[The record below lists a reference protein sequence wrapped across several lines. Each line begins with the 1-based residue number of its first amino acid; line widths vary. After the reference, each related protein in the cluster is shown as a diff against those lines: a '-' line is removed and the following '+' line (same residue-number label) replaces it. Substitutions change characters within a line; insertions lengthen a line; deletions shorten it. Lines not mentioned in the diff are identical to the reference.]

1 MKRMISVLLSFLMA
15 LCVSSATYAAVSD
28 DGDATQV
35 VENAVSAIDRHDWDT
50 FINLQCLDNQN
61 DFKAFL
67 KSDAN
72 RSNYLGLFNIKS
84 AKIKETKQ
92 LPIQSV
98 GMYTDISSY
107 EEKYQGLKVYLI
119 GIDYDV
125 FEENQYYFE
134 GVNYRLVVVGK
145 ENSDWRIVEAQ
156 DAPIESLIPAGYG
169 FGSRDEQKSL
179 KIEYAKRNGLFIDSK
194 GNTIKT
200 NSSKLT
206 SKANTI
212 SSYSVPYTIRVYRV
226 SQQVTQEINF
236 EYYCKNVLPNEWIS
250 SWPAESLKAGA
261 EAVKMYGWYHVLHP
275 KWPGL
280 NADVKD
286 TTADQVYKYGTAT
299 TATTNA
305 VNNVNG
311 VGLQNSSGNIFE
323 AQYLAGNSGS
333 AGTQHSGK
341 MSQYGT
347 KYLAQNG
354 KNYLYMC
361 HYYYD
366 YSDKS
371 SGTIVTF
378 SY

>member
-1 MKRMISVLLSFLMA
+1 
-15 LCVSSATYAAVSD
+15 
-28 DGDATQV
+28 
-35 VENAVSAIDRHDWDT
+35 
-50 FINLQCLDNQN
+50 
-61 DFKAFL
+61 
-67 KSDAN
+67 
-72 RSNYLGLFNIKS
+72 
-84 AKIKETKQ
+84 
-92 LPIQSV
+92 
-98 GMYTDISSY
+98 
-107 EEKYQGLKVYLI
+107 
-119 GIDYDV
+119 
-125 FEENQYYFE
+125 
-134 GVNYRLVVVGK
+134 
-145 ENSDWRIVEAQ
+145 
-156 DAPIESLIPAGYG
+156 
-169 FGSRDEQKSL
+169 
-179 KIEYAKRNGLFIDSK
+179 
-194 GNTIKT
+194 
-200 NSSKLT
+200 
-206 SKANTI
+206 
-212 SSYSVPYTIRVYRV
+212 
-226 SQQVTQEINF
+226 
-236 EYYCKNVLPNEWIS
+236 
-250 SWPAESLKAGA
+250 
-261 EAVKMYGWYHVLHP
+261 MYGWYHVLHP

>member
-1 MKRMISVLLSFLMA
+1 MKRMISVLLSFLMVWG
-15 LCVSSATYAAVSD
+15 VSSATYAAVSD
-28 DGDATQV
+28 DSGATQV
-35 VENAVSAIDRHDWDT
+35 VENAVSAINGQDWDT
-50 FINLQCLDNQN
+50 YIKLQCSDNQN
-61 DFKAFL
+61 DFKDFL

-72 RSNYLGLFNIKS
+72 RSNHSGLFNIKS

-92 LPIQSV
+92 LPIQDV
-98 GMYTDISSY
+98 GMYANISSY
-107 EEKYQGLKVYLI
+107 EEKYQELEAFLI

-125 FEENQYYFE
+125 FEENQYYFK
-134 GVNYRLVVVGK
+134 GVNYRLVIVGK
-145 ENSDWRIVEAQ
+145 ENGDWRIVEAQ
-156 DAPIESLIPAGYG
+156 DAPIESLIPEGYG
-169 FGSRDEQKSL
+169 FGSSDEQKAL
-179 KIEYAKRNGLFIDSK
+179 KIENAKRNGLFIDSE
-194 GNTIKT
+194 GNTIKA
-200 NSSKLT
+200 NSSKST
-206 SKANTI
+206 SKVNTTN
-212 SSYSVPYTIRVYRV
+212 SYSVPYTIRVYRV
-226 SQQVTQEINF
+226 SQKVTQEINF

-286 TTADQVYKYGTAT
+286 TTADQVYKSGSAT

-323 AQYLAGNSGS
+323 AQYLAGSSGS

-366 YSDKS
+366 NSDKS
-371 SGTIVTF
+371 SGAIATF